1 MINSTLEK
9 QAKSSDELMR
19 RLIEE
24 WDEKK
29 LVDSNLPLSSPC
41 DFNFPQTNPQ
51 PSGTSASGTSQPNL
65 SVFSAP
71 VRIGWSGS
79 RVLVLRWSCELQS
92 TQ

>member
-9 QAKSSDELMR
+9 QVKSSDELMR

-29 LVDSNLPLSSPC
+29 LVDSNLPPSSPC
-41 DFNFPQTNPQ
+41 DFNFPQ

-65 SVFSAP
+65 LVFSAP

-79 RVLVLRWSCELQS
+79 RILVLRWSYELQS